1 MNSKKLFNT
10 YSALVLA
17 LVMAAAVQLAGAQE
31 HMHNYPE
38 LSLTVQ
44 DNAIEGPDSLEAGFY
59 TLNVAN
65 ESSLEPDLSIA
76 KLNEGISVEQALE
89 AFEALVASFATGE
102 GGAEA
107 EQQIA
112 SAVTM
117 VGGPSIPN
125 PAVIELEPGEYLA
138 FSIGANEDGQSHTSM
153 GLHKQFTVAESSTPA
168 EAPQADLTVNMLE
181 FAFTIPDE
189 VQAGEQVW
197 EVQNVGEQLHH
208 LVLMK
213 IQEGKTMEDIMAFMQ
228 NEEGEPPADEA
239 GYVNVLSPNQ
249 HNFVTFDLEPGSYVA
264 LCFITDAETGQP
276 HVALGMIDAFTVA
289 GE

>member
-1 MNSKKLFNT
+1 MLRQGFLH
-10 YSALVLA
+10 YLVVAL
-17 LVMAAAVQLAGAQE
+17 AVQVLLLAAAQE
-31 HMHNYPE
+31 HMHGYPE

-44 DNAIEGPDSLEAGFY
+44 DNAIEGSDSLEAGFY
-59 TLNVAN
+59 TLNIGN
-65 ESSLEPDLSIA
+65 ESSLEPDVVIGR
-76 KLNEGISVEQALE
+76 LNEGASVEQALQ
-89 AFEALVASFATGE
+89 AIEALIASFATGE

-107 EQQIA
+107 AQQIA
-112 SAVTM
+112 SALTV

-125 PAVIELEPGEYLA
+125 TAVIELEPGEYLA
-138 FSIGANEDGQSHTSM
+138 FSVGANEEGQSHTSM
-153 GLHKQFTVAESSTPA
+153 GLHKEFTVTQSSTPA

-189 VQAGEQVW
+189 VQAGEQVC
-197 EVQNVGEQLHH
+197 ELQNVCEQIHH
-208 LVLMK
+208 LLLMK

-228 NEEGEPPADEA
+228 NEEGEPPVDEA

-249 HNFVTFDLEPGSYVA
+249 RNFVTFDLEPGSYVA
-264 LCFITDAETGQP
+264 MCFVTDEETGQP